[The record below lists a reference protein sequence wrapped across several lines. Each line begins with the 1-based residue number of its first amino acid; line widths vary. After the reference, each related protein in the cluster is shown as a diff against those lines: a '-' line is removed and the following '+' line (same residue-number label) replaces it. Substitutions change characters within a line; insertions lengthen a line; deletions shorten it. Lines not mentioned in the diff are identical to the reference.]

1 MTTINHQWR
10 LAARPV
16 GVLKATDFMWTEE
29 AVPPLAEGQIRVRNL
44 YLSLDPAS
52 RIWVTEMPSYLP
64 PVGLGEV
71 MRGLTV
77 GVVEESTHPKF
88 NVGDHVQ
95 GAMGWQEIYVGD
107 GRGIQVL
114 PHNPGIPLTA
124 YLGLFGIPGM
134 TAYFGLLDIGQP
146 KEGETLVVTA
156 AAGSVGSLAGQIGK
170 IKGCRVVGI
179 AGSDEKCRWIVDAL
193 GFDAAINYK
202 TENVPER
209 LQTLCPN
216 GIDIDFEN
224 VGGKLLGDI
233 LGLINLRARIVL
245 CGLIADY
252 NNPETAL
259 GPHNFARL
267 VIQRARVE
275 GYVVLD
281 YYPRAQE
288 ANTALAQW
296 LLEGKLKYKI
306 DEVAGLENAP
316 TALNKLFA
324 GTNTGKLVIKLA

>member
-16 GVLKATDFMWTEE
+16 GAFKESDFSWTEE
-29 AVPPLAEGQIRVRNL
+29 AVPALIDGQIRVRNL

-52 RIWVTEMPSYLP
+52 RIWVEDKPSYLP
-64 PVGLGEV
+64 PVGLGDV
-71 MRGLTV
+71 MRGLTI
-77 GVVEESTHPKF
+77 GVVEASTHPKF
-88 NVGDHVQ
+88 NIGDHVQ

-107 GRGIQVL
+107 GRGIQAL
-114 PHNPGIPLTA
+114 PNNPQLPLTA

-134 TAYFGLLDIGQP
+134 TAYFGLLDLGQP

-170 IKGCRVVGI
+170 IKGCHVVGI
-179 AGSDEKCRWIVDAL
+179 AGSDEKCRWIVDEL
-193 GFDAAINYK
+193 GFDAALNYK
-202 TENVPER
+202 TENVAAR

-224 VGGKLLGDI
+224 VGGQIMGDI
-233 LGLINLRARIVL
+233 LNLINLRARIVL
-245 CGLIADY
+245 CGMIGDY
-252 NNPETAL
+252 NNADTAL
-259 GPHNFARL
+259 GPPNFSR
-267 VIQRARVE
+267 VIVQRARVE

-281 YYPRAQE
+281 YYHRANE

-296 LLEGKLKYKI
+296 LMEGKLKYKI
-306 DEVAGLENAP
+306 DEVIGLENAP
-316 TALNKLFA
+316 RALQKLFA
-324 GTNTGKLVIKLA
+324 GTNIGKLIIKL